1 MWVPEGWA
9 QDSYVKINNLLL
21 SKTEL
26 PALSREGWLLW
37 PHSSRGSQPGV
48 LSQTIENKGKLTDI
62 KLAFEDS
69 PPLFSPSHV
78 TPTPAL
84 NHSNNQ
90 HSTPLSGHDISRI
103 SHVDNHESHGLA
115 IDEREGPA
123 STTEQVEFLFP
134 DKETE
139 ELFSNYDFGLVP
151 IEEIEEFYGLRRS
164 SVDSSRIDAL
174 DVTSVAESVPTT
186 APSTPT
192 SRSELLNG
200 NLPEE
205 GNDDG
210 ASDGGSEHAPP
221 SEGAPNAAE
230 DTESSPIFADTTEY
244 TSADVSIPVAQ
255 ASSKRKRILLM
266 CKQEDGS
273 EPSLPR
279 GADGYAIP
287 LAIYTRLNDRRPI
300 KTEALDRIIAPT
312 RDTSLKNFVH
322 GTITCRLRRKIVEG
336 KWSLRESKPC
346 GVKLDSWDSYRRHI
360 LRSHLDLPRG
370 KKLSEMLKRRIQE
383 VANMTDSSVATED
396 ILTPESPA
404 TLLGVKRPRED
415 GSDVE
420 SDTES
425 DEDYS
430 PKARATQKK
439 RRVSRKQGK
448 EL

>member
-1 MWVPEGWA
+1 MWVPEGWF
-9 QDSYVKINNLLL
+9 QDSYVKINNILL

-26 PALSREGWLLW
+26 PALSREDWLLW
-37 PHSSRGSQPGV
+37 PHSSRRSQPGG

-69 PPLFSPSHV
+69 PILFSPSHV

-90 HSTPLSGHDISRI
+90 HSTTMSGKDIPRASDASYLEPLGSVID
-103 SHVDNHESHGLA
+103 EEKGLA
-115 IDEREGPA
+115 SA
-123 STTEQVEFLFP
+123 TEQVDFLFAE
-134 DKETE
+134 ETE
-139 ELFSNYDFGLVP
+139 ELFSNYNFGLVP
-151 IEEIEEFYGLRRS
+151 IEEIEEFYSLRRS

-186 APSTPT
+186 TPSTPA

-221 SEGAPNAAE
+221 SDGPPNAAE
-230 DTESSPIFADTTEY
+230 DTESSDLFTNITEY
-244 TSADVSIPVAQ
+244 NSADLSIPVAQ
-255 ASSKRKRILLM
+255 ASSKRKRTLLM

-279 GADGYAIP
+279 DAEGYAIP
-287 LAIYTRLNDRRPI
+287 LAIYTRLDNSKPI
-300 KTEALDRIIAPT
+300 KTEALDRIIAPPK
-312 RDTSLKNFVH
+312 DTSLKDFVL
-322 GTITCRLRRKIVEG
+322 GAITCRLRRKIVEG

-346 GVKLDSWDSYRRHI
+346 RVKLDSWDSYRRHI

-370 KKLSEMLKRRIQE
+370 KKLSEVLSKY
-383 VANMTDSSVATED
+383 TPPD
-396 ILTPESPA
+396 I
-404 TLLGVKRPRED
+404 
-415 GSDVE
+415 
-420 SDTES
+420 
-425 DEDYS
+425 
-430 PKARATQKK
+430 
-439 RRVSRKQGK
+439 
-448 EL
+448 